1 MALLLD
7 THVILWM
14 AQEPDRLPMGIHNK
28 LNSEDTLLFSYASVW
43 EIAIKSALGKIELHW
58 PLHEFVDL
66 AIDKHALQMLQISLP
81 HIYHTQQLPLHHR
94 DPFDRLLIA
103 QSVVESIPI
112 ISSDSIFDAY
122 GIERIW

>member
-14 AQEPDRLPMGIHNK
+14 AQEPERLQGIVRDK
-28 LNSEDTLLFSYASVW
+28 LSSEDILLFSYASVW
-43 EIAIKSALGKIELHW
+43 ELAIKSAIRKIDLQW
-58 PLHEFVDL
+58 SIKEFVDL
-66 AIDKHALQMLQISLP
+66 AMQKHALQMLEISLP

-103 QSVVESIPI
+103 QSIVESIPI